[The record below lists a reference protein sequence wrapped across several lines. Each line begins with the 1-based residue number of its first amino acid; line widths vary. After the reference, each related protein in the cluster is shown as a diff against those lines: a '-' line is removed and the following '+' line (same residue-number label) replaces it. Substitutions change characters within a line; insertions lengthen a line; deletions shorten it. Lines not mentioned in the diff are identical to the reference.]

1 MAIRPDVE
9 LAPNITAATASFPL
23 GSSKNETAPGVNDGT
38 PYNLTRADDIFGFQ
52 QALLKAANIVASGNT
67 DTALD
72 KNSSQ
77 YLQAVLHQ
85 VLSGFVFDESGVA
98 DAYVLD
104 VVGNNP
110 APADY
115 EANMTFQFV
124 ATNTNTGASTVDVA
138 SLGVKNIFFGGAA
151 LTGGEIIVGN
161 TTTIIFDVANDR
173 FNLIEFVLGQ
183 ATGISLLLTG
193 AAASPPDANTL
204 VKDNICKGWIK
215 LNGSGVIAIN
225 DSYNV
230 SGIID
235 GGTGIYTITWD
246 TNFANTDYCPVGL
259 TQGSHIVG
267 HEIADYAVGSLVART
282 FNTSDIAVD
291 VTLLNIVVFGDQ

>member
-52 QALLKAANIVASGNT
+52 QALLQAANIVASGNT

-77 YLQAVLHQ
+77 YLQAILHQ
-85 VLSGFVFDESGVA
+85 VLSGFVFDDSGAA

-115 EANMTFQFV
+115 EDNMTFRFV
-124 ATNTNTGASTVDVA
+124 PTNTNTGASTVNVE
-138 SLGVKNIFFGGAA
+138 SLGDKNIFLDGAA
-151 LTGGEIIVGN
+151 LTGGEIITGN
-161 TTTIIFDVANDR
+161 TTAIIFDVANDR
-173 FNLIEFVLGQ
+173 FNLVTVGILG
-183 ATGISLLLTG
+183 AVTAKSLTLTG
-193 AAASPPDANTL
+193 DAASPPDVNTL
-204 VKDNICKGWIK
+204 VKDNIPKARIHFEGATAIVRDSF
-215 LNGSGVIAIN
+215 NVTGVVRNSAGN
-225 DSYNV
+225 
-230 SGIID
+230 
-235 GGTGIYTITWD
+235 YTITWD
-246 TNFANTDYCPVGL
+246 TDFANIFYVVAGNAGANFEIIQPVTL
-259 TQGSHIVG
+259 
-267 HEIADYAVGSLVART
+267 AVGTYNFRTINISGTVGDPSLIMLMAT
-282 FNTSDIAVD
+282 
-291 VTLLNIVVFGDQ
+291 GGQ